1 MSETNKNIIIKK
13 NTITR
18 LLSDLKAIRKNPL
31 TENGIYYNHDDEDL
45 LKGYAMIVGPS
56 DTPYFGGFYFFK
68 LSSIVINV
76 VSSSRK

>member
-31 TENGIYYNHDDEDL
+31 TEN
-45 LKGYAMIVGPS
+45 
-56 DTPYFGGFYFFK
+56 
-68 LSSIVINV
+68 
-76 VSSSRK
+76 